1 MDEVLRLPLALGDP
15 ANCEGYAR
23 QVDHFQR
30 QQTALEPLIAHR
42 VATFDVMMTLVS
54 VGLALGLVGAARI
67 ASSRSSEAGMPG
79 MA

>member
-1 MDEVLRLPLALGDP
+1 MDEVLRFPLALGDP

-42 VATFDVMMTLVS
+42 VATFDVMVS